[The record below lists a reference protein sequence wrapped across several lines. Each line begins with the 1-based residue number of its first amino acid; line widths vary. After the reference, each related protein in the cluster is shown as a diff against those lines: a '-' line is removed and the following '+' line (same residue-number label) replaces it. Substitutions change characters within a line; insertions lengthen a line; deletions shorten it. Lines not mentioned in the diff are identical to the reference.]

1 MTDTYGVSNTQAPA
15 ESVTGIKPPRSA
27 KRMFCSTVLALEA
40 FVVLFASLAAY
51 GLRAVEPM
59 VILGVGLGGFVLC
72 ILAAGMLRSAVGY
85 ALGWIIQAGLI
96 VAAIAVPELR
106 THLLA
111 VAITFTVIWVV
122 SLRVG
127 ARIDVERAER
137 YQGELDFARDKAAAA
152 ASE

>member
-1 MTDTYGVSNTQAPA
+1 
-15 ESVTGIKPPRSA
+15 
-27 KRMFCSTVLALEA
+27 
-40 FVVLFASLAAY
+40 
-51 GLRAVEPM
+51 
-59 VILGVGLGGFVLC
+59 
-72 ILAAGMLRSAVGY
+72 MLRSVVGY